1 VKRDTGLELLL
12 ELHGTEYTENNGY
25 WYRIEAW
32 IIDSTPERPHG
43 IRYNLTLHDK
53 YNKRILGFDN
63 AHAVKHKKKKK
74 YKGRIVEY
82 DHTHETALD
91 KGTPYEFVNA
101 EQLLQDFFNR
111 LNQIL
116 DNLKAK

>member
-1 VKRDTGLELLL
+1 MAQSTQKTTVTGIELKRGPSM
-12 ELHGTEYTENNGY
+12 LHQN
-25 WYRIEAW
+25 AQ
-32 IIDSTPERPHG
+32 HG

-63 AHAVKHKKKKK
+63 AHAVKHKKKKR
-74 YKGRIVEY
+74 YQGRIIEY
-82 DHTHETALD
+82 DHTHETAWD

-111 LNQIL
+111 LNQVL
-116 DNLKAK
+116 DNLKVK